1 MLQSN
6 LKRSITSRRFHQRV
20 NEDRR
25 GLVETLE
32 SGDTE
37 SGDTDTAAQ
46 QMHEHLSLLRPV
58 CEKLWRYEE
67 RGSQHPYHW
76 GDAIEVTQTNAMQF
90 IPIPGAERLVGL
102 HAAEL
107 PQKDGLCGAFWG
119 TLAFRLAGMTLEG
132 AEVDQDGIGLEAGA
146 ILSAGEPEPLPYGDP
161 GRRDY
166 RATFPTIEDSALSG
180 TSAVGLVHALRE
192 LSGDS
197 AAIIPIAGPWT
208 PAAVRAVLDATE
220 VCGEPCTLIAN
231 IATRHLWGSRTGPHA
246 AFSYLVTGDDGAGE
260 EPDWD
265 VGHFVG
271 LLGRIDGPKG
281 TLVVV
286 GDTYRVLGW
295 QGVHLQPV
303 ERLARA
309 FDRTGTGRPSGAII
323 VASPQDG
330 PEVER
335 VLLAAGLELDV
346 WDNGTPYRVSDAA

>member
-1 MLQSN
+1 M
-6 LKRSITSRRFHQRV
+6 
-20 NEDRR
+20 
-25 GLVETLE
+25 
-32 SGDTE
+32 
-37 SGDTDTAAQ
+37 
-46 QMHEHLSLLRPV
+46 
-58 CEKLWRYEE
+58 
-67 RGSQHPYHW
+67 
-76 GDAIEVTQTNAMQF
+76 TQTNAMQF
-90 IPIPGAERLVGL
+90 ITIPGAERLVGL

-107 PQKDGLCGAFWG
+107 PQKDELCGAFWG
-119 TLAFRLAGMTLEG
+119 TLAFRLAGVTLDG
-132 AEVDQDGIGLEAGA
+132 TEVDQDAIGLEAGA

-180 TSAVGLVHALRE
+180 TSAIGLVHALRE
-192 LSGDS
+192 LAGDS

-208 PAAVRAVLDATE
+208 PEAVRAVLDATN
-220 VCGEPCTLIAN
+220 VCGEWCTLIAN
-231 IATRHLWGSRTGPHA
+231 IATRHLWGSRSGPHA
-246 AFSYLVTGDDGAGE
+246 AFSYLVSGDDDAGE

-265 VGHFVG
+265 IGHFVG

-295 QGVHLQPV
+295 QGVHVQPI

-309 FDRTGTGRPSGAII
+309 LDRTGTGRPSGAII

-335 VLLAAGLELDV
+335 VLVAAGLELDV